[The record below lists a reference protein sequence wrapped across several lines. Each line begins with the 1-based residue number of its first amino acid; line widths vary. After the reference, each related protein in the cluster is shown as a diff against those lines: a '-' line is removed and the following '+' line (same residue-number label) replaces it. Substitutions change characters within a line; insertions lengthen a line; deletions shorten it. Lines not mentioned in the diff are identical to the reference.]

1 MRQLK
6 INLNISVN
14 HFNAHEIRRE
24 SGQRSFVK
32 SIETASRKTIPFLL
46 DTRYENTFVW
56 KKCLRIT
63 TAQLYDAKRP
73 RRFVFLS
80 NTLRKRRLSITT
92 ALTIKKHH
100 GVSFI
105 LGSANSSGRSCA
117 ALKLHSFEGY
127 QRRRKERWKK
137 LAIHPAPPNC
147 TEWAV
152 PTRQRLRSRR

>member
-14 HFNAHEIRRE
+14 HFIAHEIRRE

-46 DTRYENTFVW
+46 DTRYENME
-56 KKCLRIT
+56 KCLRIT

-80 NTLRKRRLSITT
+80 NTLRKRSLSITT

-127 QRRRKERWKK
+127 QRRRKER
-137 LAIHPAPPNC
+137 
-147 TEWAV
+147 
-152 PTRQRLRSRR
+152 